1 MGGKSKK
8 YKIKTQ
14 LKKKNKNL
22 YNFHLFQEAEHYI
35 MVFQH
40 NIDLKISVK
49 SKQIFST
56 DLNC

>member
-22 YNFHLFQEAEHYI
+22 YNFHLFQEAERYI